1 MAWPLFKTTK
11 AKDTSNIDVAVT
23 QATSTATAVT
33 ANGQSGL
40 ITCFSSTLA
49 GVTSV
54 TFTVNN
60 TGVDAD
66 SVILVGVVNYAGA
79 NGGPIVCRTGNL
91 VAGTSFDIIVSNL
104 HATVALNGVYKI
116 GFQLL

>member
-1 MAWPLFKTTK
+1 M
-11 AKDTSNIDVAVT
+11 DVAVT
-23 QATSTATAVT
+23 QGTSTATAVT
-33 ANGQSGL
+33 ANGQNGL
-40 ITCFSSTLA
+40 ITCFTSTLA

-60 TGVDAD
+60 TAVDAD
-66 SVILVGVVNYAGA
+66 SIILLGVQDYLGTT
-79 NGGPIVCRTGNL
+79 GGPIVVRTDNP
-91 VAGTSFDIIVSNL
+91 VAGVSFDIVVSNA